1 MYKNQFLYKLVMNKW
16 NVKEIVILSI
26 KQVQDLYEVKPQ
38 NPNKI
43 KEKLSRD
50 ITCSYIGRVDIVNM
64 SVFSILVYRFK
75 AVSIKVEASY
85 HMDSNEQI
93 LKFTWRD
100 RRLRRA
106 NTILMEKNK
115 VEGLTPPDLRDLL

>member
-1 MYKNQFLYKLVMNKW
+1 MECEIKCIIPIILASW
-16 NVKEIVILSI
+16 KEIVILSI

-106 NTILMEKNK
+106 NTKLMEKNK

>member
-1 MYKNQFLYKLVMNKW
+1 MHNTNHISILERNSYTFNKTCARSVW
-16 NVKEIVILSI
+16 
-26 KQVQDLYEVKPQ
+26 VKPQ

-75 AVSIKVEASY
+75 AVSIKVEANY
-85 HMDSNEQI
+85 HMDINKQI

-100 RRLRRA
+100 RRLRST
-106 NTILMEKNK
+106 NTKLMEKNK

>member
-1 MYKNQFLYKLVMNKW
+1 MDREIKCIIPIILASW
-16 NVKEIVILSI
+16 KEIVILSI

-93 LKFTWRD
+93 LKFT
-100 RRLRRA
+100 
-106 NTILMEKNK
+106 
-115 VEGLTPPDLRDLL
+115 

>member
-1 MYKNQFLYKLVMNKW
+1 MWNQIHNTNHISIRKRNSYTSNKTCAR
-16 NVKEIVILSI
+16 SI
-26 KQVQDLYEVKPQ
+26 WVKPQ

-43 KEKLSRD
+43 
-50 ITCSYIGRVDIVNM
+50 
-64 SVFSILVYRFK
+64 LVYRFK
-75 AVSIKVEASY
+75 AVPIKVEASY
-85 HMDSNEQI
+85 HMDINKQI

-115 VEGLTPPDLRDLL
+115 VEGLTPPDLREVL